1 MPSVEEFDSVLPRD
15 LEYGPVDWLKG
26 VGGSAVQAVG
36 SLVSNASLR
45 DFMDNPGDHESGVG
59 RLGEAM
65 GLNVPEINGNKITH
79 PNPVSEAAGQ
89 LDDKLRP
96 YAREVGTAIKD
107 VGSSIIQSA
116 SPDLQ
121 EAMNN
126 PDIYKDEHLG
136 KGASDP
142 AAYLGMAAQG
152 VGSMVPN
159 LAAGLVSRNPYVG
172 AGAGAAMSIAQ
183 TGDQAYD
190 SVMGLPPT
198 DLQDSPMFM
207 EEARKVEQNPE
218 SANLPP
224 SEKFNIAQQ
233 RLAERVA
240 SMARFKPETF
250 GAAALGTLMGDSTF
264 LTSFL
269 KGGSKQFLKGAARG
283 ALEEGLGEGAESGIQ
298 QRVGN
303 QSANMAAGKEVVSP
317 MEGVWDA
324 TANGAIGGALV
335 GGPMGGI
342 SSKFAKAIEPN
353 KDNITPEQAANIVAE
368 SMRKRG
374 ADEETTQQVVNETVQ
389 QVYGGSGKDNPLGPS
404 SSQHDE
410 VRDVPA
416 YLRQDDTASR
426 FKGVAKDSDVQ
437 RTLSGEFGPSVQEL
451 VQNQIQQG
459 EQGKSLYER
468 AQAGELGTDPFTGN
482 KSAMDVAADSQR
494 PALRAPTE
502 QEREIDGYRRAAE
515 AKQQEAIAQRDAL
528 RSATFDPGVESKFAA
543 EASTNARD
551 HAIQRA
557 GSEADSIYGPLKS
570 LRITRKGKPW
580 ASEKEAELASRKT
593 ETPVPLKGG
602 GFGIAGRAEVEQ
614 ARASQ
619 ELSQEVS
626 KSSGQEHATSGD
638 QRAAVDAG
646 VEARAALDK
655 YPLQV
660 RKMARQLYR
669 SGQAPTD
676 ENIQAVLKEN
686 GATGK
691 LPKVANEVKKAY
703 PHVEAIDRATK
714 AMTGGAQQ
722 AEPAKA
728 KRSPPAKQ
736 HDEQT
741 DTPATEAGVSASEPA
756 QQIEAARA
764 EVEPEPTEAQKD
776 AGNYKK
782 GHVKLHGM
790 DITLEN
796 PKGSTRS
803 DTDQGGKPWHS
814 TMAHDYGYIKRTE
827 GADGD
832 HVDVFIGDQPESEQ
846 VYVVDQVDPKTGKFD
861 EHKVMLGFPDEASAK
876 AGYQANYQPGWK
888 GMGAIKAMPMTD
900 FKAWLKEGDTTKP
913 ITSNKIADFG
923 EKIGGARK
931 DVWEAYRDSIEGN
944 TAEEIRELPL
954 SKAWPAPDYQKLIDE
969 GADPAAVALMRAAR
983 DAIPAKPRANYKVSG
998 WANAVKSMRDL
1009 GMGLLDGSIDAD
1021 VAGTKMEAS
1030 HLRSASG
1037 IKNKADLYQAVGHQ
1051 RSLADL
1057 ELGSGSYSLYDGV
1070 KYDPPKSIWTI
1081 SRANKSSAFGNW
1093 PRTIATGS
1101 NKTEAIAAFQ
1111 SHYEQLTAQESK
1123 PKAVSFDIYSSDSR
1137 KSWIVG
1143 KKVGRN
1149 YLALTPPFESLSD
1162 ARKYRDEHY
1171 DDLISKLDKAK
1182 EIPSERR
1189 DINQPR
1195 VGEDMRDG
1203 ADVTP
1208 DMFSKAFGFRGV
1220 EFGNW
1225 VEQGR
1230 RQQDLNNA
1238 YDALMDMAAVID
1250 VHPQALSL
1258 NGELGLAFGARG
1270 SGGVNAAAAHY
1281 EPGKVVIN
1289 LTKKNGKGSLGHEWW
1304 HALDNYFSRRRGQ
1317 AGGMMTEARDVS
1329 LAAGESQYVHQG
1341 DVRREMI
1348 DAFGTVRR
1356 AIKQT
1361 ALKARSSK
1369 LDSKRAK
1376 AYWTAEPEMSA
1387 RAFESYLIAKLQ
1399 DQGASNDYLA
1409 NIVSQETWD
1418 ASAKLGMDLDD
1429 SYPYPTAGEVPGIRA
1444 SFDRFFDTIEEK
1456 EENGRRILFSQQGGL
1471 SADEVA
1477 KIVSDFR
1484 REYKGARALDFIVG
1498 QTQEDLYGPEGSPE
1512 RIGWNDGGYLP
1523 DKQQVHLF
1531 ADSVVRRAGRQ
1542 DIHERT
1548 GEKRGLS
1555 GRSILG
1561 HSLGDS
1567 PQNESDVGRTKRARA
1582 EVISTL
1588 RHEVLGHYGLDTFTS
1603 ADKLALLQKLID
1615 AKNEK
1620 WIAPVWQQIEG
1631 DSVYGKKSIEH
1642 QAEEVFAHI
1651 AEKELPSRSIQA
1663 WNDIKTMFSRLL
1675 RKVGLVRGPIKEHE
1689 LNSLI
1694 RAVGDGIRSGERTR
1708 QNLRKDDGVIGK
1720 PAADLIKTG
1729 KPERIVNFSEQ
1740 SVVQG
1745 TKPAK
1750 HLTKAEAELLT
1761 KQWFKQYK
1769 GTSDID
1775 VQVHA
1780 TQQQMEKALGLEPQE
1795 GLIRRAAFDD
1805 GANTLHIAA
1814 DTIST
1819 PKRMHEI
1826 LRHEVLAHYG
1836 LANVLGGMEY
1846 TNLMGKIIDSQHD
1859 KSMKPVWDWVKTHYA
1874 GEDVGTQAEEVIAHL
1889 AELEPSAWRRGWNK
1903 VMSWIMSALRNVG
1916 FVQDGITVAETRDLL
1931 SAIGEQL
1938 KRGPVTTEQQRSSG
1952 LRFSQSTTIK
1962 EAMKKLNIGPTPSAK
1977 EQFKE
1982 KWEQLQQTDRKEIK
1996 PWLDR
2001 VVKKANTELLDA
2013 LAPVKYAED
2022 AAGVNDARD
2031 SGYIAARMA
2040 TGSAS
2045 TMQATMLYGLPEW
2058 KDGAIQRKAG
2068 TDENDALMGIFNGL
2082 GKDLNDWLGWIAGH
2096 RAEMLQE
2103 QGREN
2108 LLTPEEIQGLK
2119 ALNKGKEA
2127 KFDEAKKRWNRLNAA
2142 TLDLAQ
2148 EAGLLSAESRSEF
2161 ENEWYI
2167 PFFRETESGDVLAPY
2182 RKRGIAN
2189 QNAGIKKLKGG
2200 TANTNDLLDNIFTV
2214 TQKLIDSSLKN
2225 MAAQKTVWNLS
2236 DTGLIDVIAK
2246 PNKMDYEA
2254 LHKPGG
2260 NRIKVRIDG
2269 EDYMLKVNDPELYRA
2284 MTYFDR
2290 NPPKGAFMT
2299 VATKAKQLLT
2309 STVTSTPEFMLR
2321 NFIRDSMSAWAI
2333 SKDGYTPFVDSI
2345 KGLKNTWKMDDSTI
2359 NVMFSGASFVGGHA
2373 NGEDPEAS
2381 AKAVRKTLIRKGLS
2395 GTEADKHISSL
2406 LSIDGA
2412 KSKLEAA
2419 WEMYVKAGDS
2429 LENSNRNALYQGAR
2443 KAGKSHIEAAFE
2455 AKDSMDFSMMGA
2467 SSAVQV
2473 LSRILPFFNARLQG
2487 LGKLSRAA
2495 RDNPQKILMRG
2506 SMIAVASL
2514 ALLANNWD
2522 DERYDELPDW
2532 DKDAY
2537 WHLWIDG
2544 KHWRVPKPFEVG
2556 TFFGTLPERMIRA
2569 MGGKDTADQTME
2581 AFTRMISST
2590 LAMNPIPQVFRP
2602 IVESYTNYDFFK
2614 ESPIE
2619 NMVDLEMDAEARY
2632 DDKTSLLMR
2641 GVGET
2646 LGLSPKQLE
2655 HLFLGYT
2662 GTLGS
2667 YLMAATDAVIRT
2679 GQPGE
2684 SPELRWD
2691 EIPVAKSFFR
2701 GEEAVKST
2709 RYQEEFYQMLS
2720 DVNKLKHTVDKYNK
2734 EGRRDDAKTLL
2745 EQGGKILWS
2754 RKSLTGIQKQL
2765 RAVRNKIAL
2774 IQRDR
2779 TLSAEEKRERIDKL
2793 YERGNDLVYQVVQR
2807 NRHYWE

>member
-1 MPSVEEFDSVLPRD
+1 
-15 LEYGPVDWLKG
+15 
-26 VGGSAVQAVG
+26 
-36 SLVSNASLR
+36 
-45 DFMDNPGDHESGVG
+45 
-59 RLGEAM
+59 
-65 GLNVPEINGNKITH
+65 
-79 PNPVSEAAGQ
+79 
-89 LDDKLRP
+89 
-96 YAREVGTAIKD
+96 
-107 VGSSIIQSA
+107 
-116 SPDLQ
+116 
-121 EAMNN
+121 
-126 PDIYKDEHLG
+126 
-136 KGASDP
+136 
-142 AAYLGMAAQG
+142 MA
-152 VGSMVPN
+152 PN
-159 LAAGLVSRNPYVG
+159 LAAGILTRSPTIGTGVG
-172 AGAGAAMSIAQ
+172 LEASVAQ

-190 SVMGLPPT
+190 SVMNLPPT

-207 EEARKVEQNPE
+207 DEARKIEQNPE
-218 SANLPP
+218 YTNLPP
-224 SEKFNIAQQ
+224 ADKFRLAQQ
-233 RLAERVA
+233 QLAERVA
-240 SMARFKPETF
+240 SMARSKPETF
-250 GAAALGTLMGDSTF
+250 AAASLGTMLGDRTI

-269 KGGSKQFLKGAARG
+269 NGGSKQFFKGLVRGAA
-283 ALEEGLGEGAESGIQ
+283 EEGLGEGVESGIQ
-298 QRVGN
+298 QHVGN

-317 MEGVWDA
+317 GEGVWDA
-324 TANGAIGGALV
+324 TMNGAIGGALV

-353 KDNITPEQAANIVAE
+353 KNNITPEQAADIVAE

-416 YLRQDDTASR
+416 YLRQDDTAGR
-426 FKGVAKDSDVQ
+426 FKGVADDSDVQ
-437 RTLSGEFGPSVQEL
+437 RALSGEFGPSVQEL

-459 EQGKSLYER
+459 DQGKSLYER
-468 AQAGELGTDPFTGN
+468 TQAGELGTDPFVGN
-482 KSAMDVAADSQR
+482 KSAMDVAADGQL

-528 RSATFDPGVESKFAA
+528 WGVTFDPGVKSKFAI
-543 EASTNARD
+543 ETSTNARD

-580 ASEKEAELASRKT
+580 SSEKEAEFASRKT
-593 ETPVPLKGG
+593 ETPVPLNGG
-602 GFGIAGRAEVEQ
+602 GFGIAERAEVEQ
-614 ARASQ
+614 AKASQEHSQ
-619 ELSQEVS
+619 ELSQEMP
-626 KSSGQEHATSGD
+626 KSSELEHTASGE

-655 YPLQV
+655 FPLQV

-691 LPKVANEVKKAY
+691 LPKVANEIKKAY
-703 PHVEAIDRATK
+703 PHVETIDRATK

-722 AEPAKA
+722 AEPAKV

-741 DTPATEAGVSASEPA
+741 ETPATDAGVSASESA
-756 QQIEAARA
+756 QQIKAARA

-803 DTDQGGKPWHS
+803 GTDQGGKPWQS
-814 TMAHDYGYIKRTE
+814 TMAHDYGYIKKTE

-846 VYVVDQVDPKTGKFD
+846 VYVVDQVAPKTGKFD

-876 AGYQANYQPGWK
+876 AGYLANYQPGWK
-888 GMGAIKAMPMTD
+888 GLGAIKAMPMAD
-900 FKAWLKEGDTTKP
+900 FKAWLREGDTTKP
-913 ITSNKIADFG
+913 IVSSKIADFG

-969 GADPAAVALMRAAR
+969 GSDPAAVALMRAAR

-1037 IKNKADLYQAVGHQ
+1037 IKNRADLYQAVGHQ

-1057 ELGSGSYSLYDGV
+1057 ELDSGSYSLYDGV

-1101 NKTEAIAAFQ
+1101 NKAEAIAAFQ
-1111 SHYEQLTAQESK
+1111 RHYEQLTAQESK
-1123 PKAVSFDIYSSDSR
+1123 PKAVSFDIYNSDSR

-1149 YLALTPPFESLSD
+1149 YLALTPPFENLSD

-1171 DDLISKLDKAK
+1171 DDLVSKLDKAK

-1203 ADVTP
+1203 VDVTP

-1238 YDALMDMAAVID
+1238 YDALMDMAAVIG

-1329 LAAGESQYVHQG
+1329 LAARESQYVHQG
-1341 DVRREMI
+1341 SVRREVI
-1348 DAFGTVRR
+1348 DAFGAVRR

-1369 LDSKRAK
+1369 LDSKRTK
-1376 AYWTAEPEMSA
+1376 AYWTTEPEMSA

-1444 SFDRFFDTIEEK
+1444 GFDHFFDTIEEK
-1456 EENGRRILFSQQGGL
+1456 EENSRRILFSQRQNGL
-1471 SADEVA
+1471 SVEEAKQVVDDFLKEYNGNIPIEVNV
-1477 KIVSDFR
+1477 KQS
-1484 REYKGARALDFIVG
+1484 
-1498 QTQEDLYGPEGSPE
+1498 QEELYGPETSKERLGYGIEGSYSP
-1512 RIGWNDGGYLP
+1512 RGGVLGL
-1523 DKQQVHLF
+1523 VSGVLR
-1531 ADSVVRRAGRQ
+1531 SESEVRR
-1542 DIHERT
+1542 
-1548 GEKRGLS
+1548 
-1555 GRSILG
+1555 
-1561 HSLGDS
+1561 
-1567 PQNESDVGRTKRARA
+1567 V
-1582 EVISTL
+1582 L
-1588 RHEVLGHYGLDTFTS
+1588 RHEVLRHYGLDTFTPK
-1603 ADKLALLQKLID
+1603 DKSALLQKLID

-1651 AEKELPSRSIQA
+1651 AEKELPSRAIQM

-1675 RKVGLVRGPIKEHE
+1675 RKVGLVKGLIKEHE
-1689 LNSLI
+1689 LDSLI
-1694 RAVGDGIRSGERTR
+1694 RATGKGIRDGKLSHKNFRDDNDVIGERR
-1708 QNLRKDDGVIGK
+1708 LEPSLDSRKIQLSK
-1720 PAADLIKTG
+1720 KAAA
-1729 KPERIVNFSEQ
+1729 
-1740 SVVQG
+1740 QG

-1750 HLTKAEAELLT
+1750 HLTKTEAELIT
-1761 KQWFKQYK
+1761 KQWLKQYK
-1769 GTSDID
+1769 GASGID
-1775 VQVHA
+1775 VQVHT
-1780 TQQQMEKALGLEPQE
+1780 TQQQMEKALGLVPKDS
-1795 GLIRRAAFDD
+1795 LIRRAAFDD
-1805 GANTLHIAA
+1805 GTNTLHIAA
-1814 DTIST
+1814 DTILT
-1819 PKRMHEI
+1819 PKRMREI

-1836 LANVLGGMEY
+1836 LVNVLGGMEY
-1846 TNLMGKIIDSQHD
+1846 TKLMGKIIDSQHD
-1859 KSMKPVWDWVKTHYA
+1859 KNMKPVWDWVKTHYA

-1938 KRGPVTTEQQRSSG
+1938 KRGPVTTEQQRSPG
-1952 LRFSQSTTIK
+1952 LRFSQSATIE

-1977 EQFKE
+1977 GQFKE

-2013 LAPVKYAED
+2013 LAPIKYAED

-2096 RAEMLQE
+2096 RAEMLLE

-2167 PFFRETESGDVLAPY
+2167 PFFRETEDGDVLAPY

-2200 TANTNDLLDNIFTV
+2200 SANTNDLLENIFTV

-2225 MAAQKTVWNLS
+2225 MAAQKTAWNLS

-2359 NVMFSGASFVGGHA
+2359 NVMFSGASFVGGRV

-2429 LENSNRNALYQGAR
+2429 LENSNRDALYQGAR

-2619 NMVDLEMDAEARY
+2619 NMVDLEMNAEARY

-2641 GVGET
+2641 EVGET

-2701 GEEAVKST
+2701 GEEAAKST